1 MSLLHKGKPVRFQ
14 SNQTPLCRFAAVTL
28 IAALAA
34 CSNTPREKPP
44 EPAVIDDHGLLRLPE
59 HSPLRSR
66 LRVQTVELRAVPHT
80 LTAPAM
86 VEADPAR
93 TANILPP
100 LSGKIAAL
108 KVGLGDTV
116 HRGQLLAVI
125 ASGDFAQAV
134 SDAAKARD
142 ALDLA
147 KKSLDRAQAVQQAG
161 GAAVKDLQ
169 AAQSGYTQA
178 LDEFQRAQTRLA
190 AVGGANDSGKL
201 ANAHGIRV
209 LAPMDGS
216 ITALSIAPGTYVNDV
231 TASMMTIVN
240 LDSVW
245 VTADVAEGDL
255 ALVKP
260 GESADVSL
268 PAYPGDVL
276 HGRVATVGS
285 VLQPDTRRGMVRIV
299 IANADGC
306 LKPNMFATAT
316 FAAAQPAQVFVPESA
331 LLMNNDSTTVLVE
344 VSPWTFQRRT
354 VLLGDDEGSGTRVL
368 SGLRQG
374 DRVVVKGGVLLND

>member
-1 MSLLHKGKPVRFQ
+1 MKGKPVRFQ
-14 SNQTPLCRFAAVTL
+14 STQNLLRRFAALAL
-28 IAALAA
+28 IAWLAA
-34 CSNTPREKPP
+34 CSNTPKETPP
-44 EPAVIDDHGLLRLPE
+44 EPAVIDDHGLLRIPE

-66 LRVQTVELRAVPHT
+66 LQVQTVELRAVPHT

-86 VEADPAR
+86 VEADPTR

-100 LSGKIAAL
+100 LSGKITAL

-125 ASGDFAQAV
+125 ASGDFAQVV
-134 SDAAKARD
+134 SDVAKARD

-147 KKSLDRAQAVQQAG
+147 KKSLDRAQSVQQAG

-169 AAQSGYTQA
+169 TAQSGYTQA
-178 LDEFQRAQTRLA
+178 LDEYQRAQTRLA
-190 AVGGANDSGKL
+190 AVGGADGSGKL
-201 ANAHGIRV
+201 ADAHGLNV

-231 TASMMTIVN
+231 TASMMTVVN

-245 VTADVAEGDL
+245 VAADVAEDDL

-260 GESADVSL
+260 GESADLSL
-268 PAYPGDVL
+268 SAYPGSVL
-276 HGRVATVGS
+276 HGRVATVSS

-299 IANADGC
+299 IANADGR

-354 VLLGDDEGSGTRVL
+354 VQLGDDEGTGTRVL

>member
-1 MSLLHKGKPVRFQ
+1 MKGKPMRFQ
-14 SNQTPLCRFAAVTL
+14 STRNLTRRFAA
-28 IAALAA
+28 IAFIALLAG
-34 CSNTPREKPP
+34 CSSTSKEALSQ
-44 EPAVIDDHGLLRLPE
+44 PAVIDDHGLLRIPDQ
-59 HSPLRSR
+59 SPLLSR
-66 LRVQTVELRAVPHT
+66 LQVQTVELRVLPHT

-100 LSGKIAAL
+100 LAGKVIAL

-125 ASGDFAQAV
+125 TSGDFAQAV
-134 SDAAKARD
+134 SDASKARD

-147 KKSLDRAQAVQQAG
+147 KKSLDRAQGVQQAG

-169 AAQSGYTQA
+169 AAQSSYTQA
-178 LDEFQRAQTRLA
+178 LDEYQRAQTRLA
-190 AVGGANDSGKL
+190 AVGGTGDSSKHAAG
-201 ANAHGIRV
+201 AGINV

-216 ITALSIAPGTYVNDV
+216 ITALSIAVGTYVNDV

-245 VTADVAEGDL
+245 VTADVAEDDL
-255 ALVKP
+255 ALLKP
-260 GESADVSL
+260 GEPADVSL
-268 PAYPGDVL
+268 SAYPGSVL
-276 HGRVATVGS
+276 HGRIGSVSS

-299 IANADGC
+299 IANADGR
-306 LKPNMFATAT
+306 LKANMFATAT

-354 VLLGDDEGSGTRVL
+354 VQLGEDEGTGTRVL

-374 DRVVVKGGVLLND
+374 DRIVVKGGVLLND

>member
-1 MSLLHKGKPVRFQ
+1 MRFQ
-14 SNQTPLCRFAAVTL
+14 TTQYLLRRSAA
-28 IAALAA
+28 IAAIALLTA
-34 CSNTPREKPP
+34 CSNAPKDTPV

-66 LRVQTVELRAVPHT
+66 LQVQTVELRAVPHT

-100 LSGKIAAL
+100 LSGKITAL

-134 SDAAKARD
+134 SDVAKARD

-178 LDEFQRAQTRLA
+178 LDEYQRAQARLA
-190 AVGGANDSGKL
+190 AVGGAGGSGKL
-201 ANAHGIRV
+201 ADAHGIRV

-216 ITALSIAPGTYVNDV
+216 ITALAIAPGTYVNDV

-245 VTADVAEGDL
+245 VTADVAEDDL

-260 GESADVSL
+260 GESADVALS
-268 PAYPGDVL
+268 AYPGSVL
-276 HGRVATVGS
+276 RGRVATVSS

-299 IANADGC
+299 IANADGR

-354 VLLGDDEGSGTRVL
+354 VQLGDDEGTGTRVL

>member
-1 MSLLHKGKPVRFQ
+1 MKGKPVRFQ
-14 SNQTPLCRFAAVTL
+14 STQNVFYRFAAAVCL
-28 IAALAA
+28 SSLAA
-34 CSNTPREKPP
+34 CSQTPKDTPP
-44 EPAVIDDHGLLRLPE
+44 MPAFVSDHGLLRIPE

-66 LRVQTVELRAVPHT
+66 LQVQTVELRDVPHS
-80 LTAPAM
+80 LIAPAM

-100 LSGKIAAL
+100 LAGKITAL

-147 KKSLDRAQAVQQAG
+147 KKSLSRAQGVQQAG

-169 AAQSGYTQA
+169 AAQSTYTQA
-178 LDEFQRAQTRLA
+178 LDEDRRAQARLA
-190 AVGGANDSGKL
+190 AVGGADEKGGR
-201 ANAHGIRV
+201 ADAHGIQV
-209 LAPMDGS
+209 LAPMSGS

-231 TASMMTIVN
+231 TASMMTLVN

-245 VTADVAEGDL
+245 VTADVAEDDL

-260 GESADVSL
+260 GDSADVSL
-268 PAYPGDVL
+268 SAYPGIVL

-299 IANADGC
+299 MANADGR

-316 FAAAQPAQVFVPESA
+316 FAAPAPAQVFVPDSA

-354 VLLGDDEGSGTRVL
+354 VQLGDDEGAGTRVL
-368 SGLRQG
+368 SGLHQG
-374 DRVVVKGGVLLND
+374 DRVVVKGGVLLNE

>member
-1 MSLLHKGKPVRFQ
+1 MKGKPVCFQ
-14 SNQTPLCRFAAVTL
+14 TDKNLLRRFAA
-28 IAALAA
+28 IAAITLVASLTA
-34 CSNTPREKPP
+34 CSESPKETPP
-44 EPAVIDDHGLLRLPE
+44 EPAVVDDHGLLRIPE

-66 LRVQTVELRAVPHT
+66 LQVQAVELRAVPHT
-80 LTAPAM
+80 LTSPAM

-134 SDAAKARD
+134 SDAGKARD

-169 AAQSGYTQA
+169 AAQSGYNQA
-178 LDEFQRAQTRLA
+178 LDEYQRAQTRLA
-190 AVGGANDSGKL
+190 AVGGADSSGKL
-201 ANAHGIRV
+201 ADAHGIRV

-245 VTADVAEGDL
+245 VTADVAEDDL

-268 PAYPGDVL
+268 SAYPGNVL
-276 HGRVATVGS
+276 HGRVATVSS

-299 IANADGC
+299 IANADGR

-354 VLLGDDEGSGTRVL
+354 VLLGDDEGTGTRVL

>member
-1 MSLLHKGKPVRFQ
+1 M
-14 SNQTPLCRFAAVTL
+14 N
-28 IAALAA
+28 
-34 CSNTPREKPP
+34 
-44 EPAVIDDHGLLRLPE
+44 D
-59 HSPLRSR
+59 SPLRSR
-66 LRVQTVELRAVPHT
+66 LQVQTVELRAVPHT

-134 SDAAKARD
+134 SDAGKARD

-169 AAQSGYTQA
+169 AAQSGYNQA
-178 LDEFQRAQTRLA
+178 LDEYQRAQTRLA
-190 AVGGANDSGKL
+190 AVGGADSSGKL
-201 ANAHGIRV
+201 ADAHGIRV

-245 VTADVAEGDL
+245 VTAEVAEDDL

-268 PAYPGDVL
+268 SAYPGDVL
-276 HGRVATVGS
+276 HGRVATVSS

-299 IANADGC
+299 IANADGR

-354 VLLGDDEGSGTRVL
+354 VLLGDDEGTGTRVL

>member
-1 MSLLHKGKPVRFQ
+1 MKGKPVCFQ
-14 SNQTPLCRFAAVTL
+14 TDKNLLRRFAA
-28 IAALAA
+28 IAAITLVASLTA
-34 CSNTPREKPP
+34 CSESPKETPP
-44 EPAVIDDHGLLRLPE
+44 EPAVVDDHGLLRIPE

-66 LRVQTVELRAVPHT
+66 LQVQAVELRAVPHT

-134 SDAAKARD
+134 SDAGKARD

-169 AAQSGYTQA
+169 AAQSGYNQA
-178 LDEFQRAQTRLA
+178 LDEYQRAQTRLA
-190 AVGGANDSGKL
+190 AVGGADSSGKL
-201 ANAHGIRV
+201 ADAHGIRV

-245 VTADVAEGDL
+245 VTADVAEDDL

-268 PAYPGDVL
+268 SAYPGNVL
-276 HGRVATVGS
+276 HGRVATVSS

-299 IANADGC
+299 IANADGR

-354 VLLGDDEGSGTRVL
+354 VLLGDDEGTGTRVL

>member
-1 MSLLHKGKPVRFQ
+1 MKGKPMCFQ
-14 SNQTPLCRFAAVTL
+14 STKNMTCRFAMAVL
-28 IAALAA
+28 ILLLAA
-34 CSNTPREKPP
+34 CSRAPKEASPQ
-44 EPAVIDDHGLLRLPE
+44 PAVIDDHGLLRIPD

-66 LRVQTVELRAVPHT
+66 LQVQTVELRALPHT
-80 LTAPAM
+80 FAAPAM

-100 LSGKIAAL
+100 LSGKVVSL
-108 KVGLGDTV
+108 KVGLGDV
-116 HRGQLLAVI
+116 VRRGQLLAVI
-125 ASGDFAQAV
+125 GSGDFAQAV
-134 SDAAKARD
+134 ADAAKARD

-147 KKSLDRAQAVQQAG
+147 KKSLERAQGVQQAG

-169 AAQSGYTQA
+169 AAQSSYNQA
-178 LDEFQRAQTRLA
+178 LDEYQRAQTRLT
-190 AVGGANDSGKL
+190 AVGGAGDSGKH
-201 ANAHGIRV
+201 AAGSGISV

-216 ITALSIAPGTYVNDV
+216 ITALSIAPGAYVNDV

-245 VTADVAEGDL
+245 VTANVAEDDL
-255 ALVKP
+255 ALVARDEP
-260 GESADVSL
+260 VDVTLS
-268 PAYPGDVL
+268 AYPGSVL
-276 HGRVATVGS
+276 HGRVSSVSS
-285 VLQPDTRRGMVRIV
+285 VLQPDTRRGMVRIAV
-299 IANADGC
+299 SNADGH

-354 VLLGDDEGSGTRVL
+354 VQLGDDEGTGTRVL
-368 SGLRQG
+368 AGLHQG

>member
-1 MSLLHKGKPVRFQ
+1 MKGKPMRFQ
-14 SNQTPLCRFAAVTL
+14 TTKNMTCRFAMATL
-28 IAALAA
+28 ILLLGA
-34 CSNTPREKPP
+34 CSHAPKEAPP
-44 EPAVIDDHGLLRLPE
+44 QPAVIDDHGLLRIPE
-59 HSPLRSR
+59 HSPLRTR
-66 LRVQTVELRAVPHT
+66 LQVQTVELRALPHT
-80 LTAPAM
+80 LAAPAM

-93 TANILPP
+93 TANILPS
-100 LSGKIAAL
+100 LSGKVVSL

-125 ASGDFAQAV
+125 GSGDFAQAV
-134 SDAAKARD
+134 ADVAKARD

-147 KKSLDRAQAVQQAG
+147 KKSLDRASGVQQAG

-169 AAQSGYTQA
+169 AAQSGYNQA
-178 LDEFQRAQTRLA
+178 LDEYQRAQTRLA
-190 AVGGANDSGKL
+190 AVGGTADSGKH
-201 ANAHGIRV
+201 AAGPGISV

-245 VTADVAEGDL
+245 VTANVAEDDL
-255 ALVKP
+255 ALVVRDEP
-260 GESADVSL
+260 VDVTLS
-268 PAYPGDVL
+268 AYPGSVL
-276 HGRVATVGS
+276 HGRVSSVSS
-285 VLQPDTRRGMVRIV
+285 VLQPDTRRGMVRITV
-299 IANADGC
+299 SNADGR

-344 VSPWTFQRRT
+344 VAPWTFAR
-354 VLLGDDEGSGTRVL
+354 
-368 SGLRQG
+368 
-374 DRVVVKGGVLLND
+374 RVVELGSEDGDVVRIVAGLQRGERVVTRGGVLLND

>member
-1 MSLLHKGKPVRFQ
+1 MKGKPMRFQ
-14 SNQTPLCRFAAVTL
+14 TTKNMTCRFAMATL
-28 IAALAA
+28 ILLLGA
-34 CSNTPREKPP
+34 CSHAPKEAPP
-44 EPAVIDDHGLLRLPE
+44 QPAVIDDHGLLRIPE
-59 HSPLRSR
+59 HSPLRTR
-66 LRVQTVELRAVPHT
+66 LQVQTVELRALPHT
-80 LTAPAM
+80 LAAPAM

-93 TANILPP
+93 TANILPS
-100 LSGKIAAL
+100 LSGKVVSL

-125 ASGDFAQAV
+125 GSGDFAQAV
-134 SDAAKARD
+134 ADVAKARD

-147 KKSLDRAQAVQQAG
+147 KKSLDRASGVQQAG

-169 AAQSGYTQA
+169 AAQSGYNQA
-178 LDEFQRAQTRLA
+178 LDEYQRAQTRLA
-190 AVGGANDSGKL
+190 AVGGTADSGKH
-201 ANAHGIRV
+201 AAGPGISV

-245 VTADVAEGDL
+245 VTANVAEDDL
-255 ALVKP
+255 ALVVRDEP
-260 GESADVSL
+260 VDVTLS
-268 PAYPGDVL
+268 AYPGSVL
-276 HGRVATVGS
+276 HGRVSSVSS
-285 VLQPDTRRGMVRIV
+285 VLQPDTRRGMVRITV
-299 IANADGC
+299 SNADGR

-354 VLLGDDEGSGTRVL
+354 VQLGDDEGTGTRVL
-368 SGLRQG
+368 AGLRQG

>member
-1 MSLLHKGKPVRFQ
+1 MKGKPMRFQ
-14 SNQTPLCRFAAVTL
+14 NTQNLLCRFAVIAL
-28 IAALAA
+28 IFLLAD
-34 CSNTPREKPP
+34 CSNTPKEPP
-44 EPAVIDDHGLLRLPE
+44 VQPTVIDEHGLLRLPDN
-59 HSPLRSR
+59 SPLRSR
-66 LRVQTVELRAVPHT
+66 LQVQTVELRTVPHT

-100 LSGKIAAL
+100 LSGKVVSL
-108 KVGLGDTV
+108 KVGLGDNV
-116 HRGQLLAVI
+116 RRGQLLAVI

-147 KKSLDRAQAVQQAG
+147 KKSLDRAQGVQQAG

-178 LDEFQRAQTRLA
+178 LDEDHRAQTRLA
-190 AVGGANDSGKL
+190 AVGGADSSSKL
-201 ANAHGIRV
+201 ADAHGINV
-209 LAPMDGS
+209 LAPMDGN
-216 ITALSIAPGTYVNDV
+216 ITALAIAPGTYVNDV
-231 TASMMTIVN
+231 TASMMTVVN

-245 VTADVAEGDL
+245 VTADVAEDDL

-260 GESADVSL
+260 GESVDVSL
-268 PAYPGDVL
+268 SAYPGNVL
-276 HGRVATVGS
+276 HGRVATVSS

-299 IANADGC
+299 ISNSDGR

-354 VLLGDDEGSGTRVL
+354 VQLGDDEGTGARVL

>member
-1 MSLLHKGKPVRFQ
+1 MKGKPMRFQ
-14 SNQTPLCRFAAVTL
+14 TTKNMTCRFAIATL
-28 IAALAA
+28 IFSLAA
-34 CSNTPREKPP
+34 CSHAPKEAPP
-44 EPAVIDDHGLLRLPE
+44 QPAVIDDHGLLRIPD

-66 LRVQTVELRAVPHT
+66 LQVQTVELRALPHT
-80 LTAPAM
+80 LAAPAM

-100 LSGKIAAL
+100 LSGKVVSL

-125 ASGDFAQAV
+125 GSGDFAQAV
-134 SDAAKARD
+134 ADVAKARD

-147 KKSLDRAQAVQQAG
+147 KKSLDRASGVQQAG

-169 AAQSGYTQA
+169 AAQSGYNQA
-178 LDEFQRAQTRLA
+178 LDEYQRAQTRLA
-190 AVGGANDSGKL
+190 AVGGTADSGKH
-201 ANAHGIRV
+201 AAGPGISV

-231 TASMMTIVN
+231 TAPMMTIVN
-240 LDSVW
+240 LDLVW
-245 VTADVAEGDL
+245 VTANVAEDDL
-255 ALVKP
+255 ALVARDEP
-260 GESADVSL
+260 VDVTLS
-268 PAYPGDVL
+268 AYPGSVL
-276 HGRVATVGS
+276 HGRVSSVSS
-285 VLQPDTRRGMVRIV
+285 VLQPDTRRGMVRITV
-299 IANADGC
+299 SNADGR

-354 VLLGDDEGSGTRVL
+354 VQLGDDEGTGTRVL
-368 SGLRQG
+368 AGLRQG

>member
-1 MSLLHKGKPVRFQ
+1 VKGKPVCFQ
-14 SNQTPLCRFAAVTL
+14 TDKNLLRRFAA
-28 IAALAA
+28 IAAITLVASLTA
-34 CSNTPREKPP
+34 CSESPKETPP
-44 EPAVIDDHGLLRLPE
+44 EPAVVDDHGLLRIPE

-66 LRVQTVELRAVPHT
+66 LQVQTVELRAVPHT

-134 SDAAKARD
+134 SDAGKARD

-169 AAQSGYTQA
+169 AAQSGYNQA
-178 LDEFQRAQTRLA
+178 LDEYQRAQTRLA
-190 AVGGANDSGKL
+190 AVGGADSSGKL
-201 ANAHGIRV
+201 ADAHGIRV

-245 VTADVAEGDL
+245 VTADVAEDDL

-268 PAYPGDVL
+268 SAYPGNVL
-276 HGRVATVGS
+276 HGRVATVSS

-299 IANADGC
+299 IANADGR

-354 VLLGDDEGSGTRVL
+354 VLLGDDEGTGTRVL